1 MRIELTF
8 PEKILF
14 TTQLEV
20 RVSDLNYGNHLGN
33 DSILSLVHEARMRF
47 LSDAG
52 YSEMNVEGV
61 GLIMADAGIQFKSEA
76 FYGETIYVEIAIN
89 DIARVSFDLYYRLK
103 CNDRIVAIVKTGM
116 LFFDYENRK
125 IKSVPAGF
133 AEKFN

>member
-8 PEKILF
+8 PEKIIF
-14 TTQLEV
+14 TTQLDV

-76 FYGETIYVEIAIN
+76 FYGETIQIEIAIN

-133 AEKFN
+133 AEKFK

>member
-8 PEKILF
+8 PEKIIF
-14 TTQLEV
+14 TTQLDV

-76 FYGETIYVEIAIN
+76 FYGETIHVEIAIN

>member
-8 PEKILF
+8 PEKIIF
-14 TTQLEV
+14 TTQLDV

-76 FYGETIYVEIAIN
+76 FYGETIHVEIAIN

-103 CNDRIVAIVKTGM
+103 CNERIVAIVKTGM

-133 AEKFN
+133 AEKFK

>member
-8 PEKILF
+8 PEKIIF
-14 TTQLEV
+14 TTQLDV

-47 LSDAG
+47 LSNAG

-76 FYGETIYVEIAIN
+76 FYGETIHVEIAIN

-133 AEKFN
+133 AEKFK

>member
-1 MRIELTF
+1 MRIELSF
-8 PEKILF
+8 PDKIIY
-14 TTQLEV
+14 TTQLDV

-47 LSDAG
+47 LLYAG
-52 YSEMNVEGV
+52 YSEMNVEGI

-76 FYGETIYVEIAIN
+76 FYGEVISVEIAIK
-89 DIARVSFDLYYRLK
+89 DIERVSFDLYYRLK
-103 CNDRIVAIVKTGM
+103 CDERIVAIVKTGM

-133 AEKFN
+133 ATKFK